1 MILSA
6 TSYWFENAE
15 RGNAPSACLVLA
27 QPHLFLPSRVKPLKT
42 LRQKALQFL
51 IADAR

>member
-6 TSYWFENAE
+6 TSYWFENAKK
-15 RGNAPSACLVLA
+15 GNVPSAHHVLA
-27 QPHLFLPSRVKPLKT
+27 QPHLFLPSRVKPLQI

>member
-15 RGNAPSACLVLA
+15 RGSVPAARQVLA
-27 QPHLFLPSRVKPLKT
+27 PAHLFLPPRVKPMQI

>member
-15 RGNAPSACLVLA
+15 RGNVLTA
-27 QPHLFLPSRVKPLKT
+27 RQVLMEPHLFLLSRVKPLQI

>member
-15 RGNAPSACLVLA
+15 KGNVPSAHHVLA
-27 QPHLFLPSRVKPLKT
+27 QPHLFLSPRVKPLQI